1 VWGGNLLFLFD
12 KSLNPKVHIL
22 IDLLAGD
29 LFEGDNWREIMKIP
43 ERYRKRLM
51 GLIPVDRIVT
61 WQIPRPPKALLQE
74 LLSYDG
80 LTPTLSD
87 ILDSMG
93 IAGAIP
99 GSVLKPVLSGK
110 KIAGPA
116 VTLKYVPE
124 PLTPAKSFQEKAKA
138 KLAERDAYAL
148 TEPGDVVVIDGGGR
162 GDISAMGGLSTLMA
176 TKYGLAGNI
185 VDCGVRD
192 VGEMR
197 NLEYPVWSRG
207 VTPITGKFR
216 FEALEVN
223 GPVVCAGVS
232 VHPGDLVVADDTGVV
247 MIPQKVISEVIRRAV
262 EASKSEAILIGAI
275 EEGSSM
281 AEIKKILAP
290 EKW

>member
-1 VWGGNLLFLFD
+1 
-12 KSLNPKVHIL
+12 
-22 IDLLAGD
+22 
-29 LFEGDNWREIMKIP
+29 MKIP
-43 ERYRKRLM
+43 EKYRQRLM
-51 GLIPVDRIVT
+51 GLIPVERIVT
-61 WQIPRPPKALLQE
+61 WKISRPSKTLLQALLG
-74 LLSYDG
+74 YDG

-93 IAGAIP
+93 IVGAIP
-99 GSVLKPVLSGK
+99 GSVLRPVLSGK

-124 PLTPAKSFQEKAKA
+124 RLAPAQSFQEKAKA

-148 TEPGDVVVIDGGGR
+148 TEPGDVVVIDGGSR

-176 TKYGLAGNI
+176 KKYGLAGNI

-197 NLEYPVWSRG
+197 NLDYPVWSRG

-247 MIPQKVISEVIRRAV
+247 IIPQRVIHEVVQRAI
-262 EASKSEAILIGAI
+262 EASKKETILIGAI

-281 AEIKKILAP
+281 AEMKKILAP